1 MKLVDK
7 LKAFIVEQDTIPKT
21 IHIHPDA
28 LKELEDEKFVYIL
41 NKTNENPVKRFMG
54 IELVPSETVTDFT
67 VKEYDHQNE
76 RWIVKKEVKK
86 IKEKYIKKDSTAE
99 ITKDMSLLLA
109 YLGYLERELED
120 KTNYIKYLRQTKE

>member
-7 LKAFIVEQDTIPKT
+7 LKAFIVDQDTIPKT

-41 NKTNENPVKRFMG
+41 NKTKENPVKRFMG
-54 IELVPSETVTDFT
+54 IELIPSETVTDFT
-67 VKEYDHQNE
+67 VAEDDQQNE
-76 RWIVKKEVKK
+76 RWVVKKEVKK

-99 ITKDMSLLLA
+99 ITKDMSLLFA

>member
-7 LKAFIVEQDTIPKT
+7 LKAFIVDQDTIPKT

-28 LKELEDEKFVYIL
+28 LKELEAEKFVYIL
-41 NKTNENPVKRFMG
+41 NKTKENPVKRFMG
-54 IELVPSETVTDFT
+54 IELIPSETVTDFT
-67 VKEYDHQNE
+67 VAEDDQQNE
-76 RWIVKKEVKK
+76 RWVVKKEVKK

-99 ITKDMSLLLA
+99 ITKDMSLLFA

>member
-7 LKAFIVEQDTIPKT
+7 LKAFIVAQDTIPKT

-41 NKTNENPVKRFMG
+41 NKTKENHVKRFMG
-54 IELVPSETVTDFT
+54 IELIPSETVTDFT
-67 VKEYDHQNE
+67 VAEDDQQNE
-76 RWIVKKEVKK
+76 RWVVKKEVKK

-99 ITKDMSLLLA
+99 ITKDMSLLFA

>member
-7 LKAFIVEQDTIPKT
+7 LKAFIVDQDTIPKT

-28 LKELEDEKFVYIL
+28 LKELEEEKFVYIL
-41 NKTNENPVKRFMG
+41 NKTKENPVKRFMG
-54 IELVPSETVTDFT
+54 IELIPSETVTDFT
-67 VKEYDHQNE
+67 VAEDDQQNE
-76 RWIVKKEVKK
+76 RWVVKKEVKK
-86 IKEKYIKKDSTAE
+86 IKEKYIQKDCTAE
-99 ITKDMSLLLA
+99 ITKDMSLLFA

>member
-7 LKAFIVEQDTIPKT
+7 LKAFIVAQDTIPKT

-41 NKTNENPVKRFMG
+41 NKTKENPVKRFMG
-54 IELVPSETVTDFT
+54 IELIPSETVTDFT
-67 VKEYDHQNE
+67 VAEDDQQNE
-76 RWIVKKEVKK
+76 RWVVKKEVKK

-99 ITKDMSLLLA
+99 ITKDMSLLFA